1 MVKSD
6 YIWLQWVTYGYV
18 TLHMVTVGYIWLW
31 LVTYGYGELHM
42 VAVGYVIVVTWARE
56 ICLICM
62 PEARGHTYQAN
73 HERPCYKYYASL
85 PAL

>member
-1 MVKSD
+1 M
-6 YIWLQWVTYGYV
+6 
-18 TLHMVTVGYIWLW
+18 VGYIGG
-31 LVTYGYGELHM
+31 LVILRVINCTSATYHI
-42 VAVGYVIVVTWARE
+42 VGYVIVVTWARG

-73 HERPCYKYYASL
+73 HERPRYKYYVSL